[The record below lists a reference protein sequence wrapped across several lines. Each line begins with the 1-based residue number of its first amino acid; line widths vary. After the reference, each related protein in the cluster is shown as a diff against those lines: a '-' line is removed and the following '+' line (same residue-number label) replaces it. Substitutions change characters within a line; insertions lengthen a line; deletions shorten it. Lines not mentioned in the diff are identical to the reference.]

1 VLVTGYGAIMS
12 IIEKAVD
19 KLERAKPNVANKR
32 ESDAPG
38 TGDTLEQLVSAKKA
52 ERGVVEDRGYLP
64 QQIPKTTSV
73 VEPVS
78 SSPAVVS
85 PVVELPF
92 AALSDRGIL
101 TPLTPRSQIAE
112 EFRTIKRP
120 LLRNIDGA
128 SAAPVSNA
136 NLVMVTSALQGDGKT
151 FTAINLA
158 LSIAMEQDK
167 TVLFVDAD
175 VAKASAGGLLGV
187 PPDSKGLID
196 VLEDKDL
203 SLRDVILATN
213 IENLKILPAG
223 NVHER
228 STELLASKSMKELM
242 LEMASRYSDRVIL
255 FDSPPLLLTT
265 EASVLA
271 SFMGQIAF
279 VVSTDQ
285 TPSQAVTEAL
295 EHIGEDKIIGM
306 ILNKAHQRRSKLFGL
321 GYGYGYGSGYGYG
334 YGYGSDQKGRAAS
347 GGKSG

>member
-1 VLVTGYGAIMS
+1 MS

-19 KLERAKPNVANKR
+19 KLERAKPDSEQKSEPSAR
-32 ESDAPG
+32 LA
-38 TGDTLEQLVSAKKA
+38 GDTLEKLVVAKTAEKGAAVECNEQPPQLVTA
-52 ERGVVEDRGYLP
+52 
-64 QQIPKTTSV
+64 T
-73 VEPVS
+73 
-78 SSPAVVS
+78 
-85 PVVELPF
+85 PVVDPVGPAPSSAVAAEVLELPF
-92 AALSDRGIL
+92 AKLSARGIL
-101 TPLTPRSQIAE
+101 TPLTPRSAIAE

-128 SAAPVSNA
+128 LAAPVSNV

-158 LSIAMEQDK
+158 ISIALEQDK

-175 VAKASAGGLLGV
+175 VAKAGAGALLGV
-187 PPDSKGLID
+187 PSRSKGLID

-203 SLRDVILATN
+203 SLADVMLPTN

-223 NVHER
+223 NLHER
-228 STELLASKSMKELM
+228 ATELLASRSMKELM
-242 LEMASRYSDRVIL
+242 LEMASRYSDRVVV

-306 ILNKAHQRRSKLFGL
+306 VLNKSHRRRSKLFGL
-321 GYGYGYGSGYGYG
+321 GYGYGSGYGYG
-334 YGYGSDQKGRAAS
+334 YGYGYGEKGRAGPADPPIP
-347 GGKSG
+347 GGKGS